1 MANIGYKYRANQVA
15 TNPLTKKEE
24 RRDTNSL
31 IKGELFAPKLK
42 DLNDPFEGSVEL
54 PNADSEDYWVTP
66 LLQQSYDA
74 GVYSMSKQKGG
85 ENFPCNE
92 LLWAHYA
99 NSHKGFCIEY
109 DLDKLDTC
117 ITDNINYRIDVV
129 YQENKPTISPNDSIE
144 TKIKKAFSTKS
155 LAWAY
160 ENEYRLVFS
169 SSGVKKIA
177 FEAIRAI
184 YFGLNI
190 PLAERNAIVNGL
202 KDKDIEFY
210 QIERV
215 GKDYKL
221 SASKLWFDYTHEIIN
236 IEKLPTV
243 TNYIIWYK
251 SPNKDKSSIED
262 FIQRVRKNLEPKS
275 NITLIDDMRVL
286 PILVNY
292 KPREVMTLEEI
303 EIRAKHWVAYSTFGS
318 PECIW
323 MYPERI

>member
-1 MANIGYKYRANQVA
+1 
-15 TNPLTKKEE
+15 
-24 RRDTNSL
+24 
-31 IKGELFAPKLK
+31 
-42 DLNDPFEGSVEL
+42 
-54 PNADSEDYWVTP
+54 
-66 LLQQSYDA
+66 
-74 GVYSMSKQKGG
+74 MSKQKEG

-117 ITDNINYRIDVV
+117 ITSIIDYRIDVE
-129 YQENKPTISPNDSIE
+129 YQENKPTISSDDSIE
-144 TKIKKAFSTKS
+144 IKIKKAFSTKS
-155 LAWAY
+155 LAWDY
-160 ENEYRLVFS
+160 ENEYRLIFS
-169 SSGVKKIA
+169 SYGLKQIA

-184 YFGLNI
+184 YFGLNM

-202 KDKDIEFY
+202 KDKGIEFY

-221 SASKLWFDYTHEIIN
+221 SASKLLFDYTHEIVN
-236 IEKLPTV
+236 IEELPTV

-262 FIQRVRKNLEPKS
+262 FVQRVRKDLSPNS
-275 NITLIDDMRVL
+275 NITLIDDMSVL

-292 KPREVMTLEEI
+292 KLRPAMTKEEI
-303 EIRAKHWVAYSTFGS
+303 ETQAKHWIGYSTFDA
-318 PECIW
+318 PESVGI
-323 MYPERI
+323 YPERI

>member
-1 MANIGYKYRANQVA
+1 MRIGYKYRANLA
-15 TNPLTKKEE
+15 DEKGKC
-24 RRDTNSL
+24 RDTDSL
-31 IKGELFAPKLK
+31 IKGELYAPKMK

-66 LLQQSYDA
+66 LLQQSYSA
-74 GVYSMSKQKGG
+74 GVYSMSKRKEG
-85 ENFPCNE
+85 EEYPCNE

-109 DLDKLDTC
+109 DLDKLDAC
-117 ITDNINYRIDVV
+117 ITDGIDYRINVV
-129 YQENKPTISPNDSIE
+129 YQENKPTISPDEQTDKKIE
-144 TKIKKAFSTKS
+144 KAFSTKS
-155 LAWAY
+155 LAWIY
-160 ENEYRLVFS
+160 ENEFRLIFS

-184 YFGLNI
+184 YFGLNM

-202 KDKDIEFY
+202 KDKGIEFY

-221 SASKLWFDYTHEIIN
+221 SANKLLFDYSHEIVRVK
-236 IEKLPTV
+236 KLPTL

-262 FIQRVRKNLEPKS
+262 FVQRVRLDLGCQS
-275 NITLIDDMRVL
+275 NITLIDDVRVKD
-286 PILVNY
+286 IID
-292 KPREVMTLEEI
+292 KPSMMMSLEEI
-303 EIRAKHWVAYSTFGS
+303 DMLSKHWIGYSIYTS
-318 PECIW
+318 PEVVW

>member
-1 MANIGYKYRANQVA
+1 MTNIGYKYRAN
-15 TNPLTKKEE
+15 LTDEKGN
-24 RRDTNSL
+24 RRDTDSL
-31 IKGELFAPKLK
+31 LKGELFAPKLK
-42 DLNDPFEGSVEL
+42 ELNDPFEGSVEL

-66 LLQQSYDA
+66 LLQQSYSA
-74 GVYSMSKQKGG
+74 GVYSMSKQKEG

-109 DLDKLDTC
+109 DLKKLDNS
-117 ITDNINYRIDVV
+117 ITSIIDYRIDVE
-129 YQENKPTISPNDSIE
+129 YQENKPTISPDDSIE
-144 TKIKKAFSTKS
+144 AKIKKAFSTKS
-155 LAWAY
+155 LAWDY

-184 YFGLNI
+184 YFGLNMSL
-190 PLAERNAIVNGL
+190 PERNAIVNGL
-202 KDKDIEFY
+202 KDKSIEFY

-221 SASKLWFDYTHEIIN
+221 SASKLLFDYTHEIVN

-262 FIQRVRKNLEPKS
+262 FVQRVRKDLSPNSSL
-275 NITLIDDMRVL
+275 TLIDNMSVL
-286 PILVNY
+286 PILVNC
-292 KPREVMTLEEI
+292 KPREAMTFEEI
-303 EIRAKHWVAYSTFGS
+303 ETQSKHWIGFSPFDA
-318 PECIW
+318 PECVWI
-323 MYPERI
+323 YPERI

>member
-1 MANIGYKYRANQVA
+1 MATIGYKYRANLA
-15 TNPLTKKEE
+15 DEKGN
-24 RRDTNSL
+24 RRDTVSL
-31 IKGELFAPKLK
+31 IDGELYASKFK

-54 PNADSEDYWVTP
+54 PNADSEDYWVIP
-66 LLQQSYDA
+66 LLQQSYNA
-74 GVYSMSKQKGG
+74 GVYSMSKQKGE

-117 ITDNINYRIDVV
+117 ITSIIDYRIDVE
-129 YQENKPTISPNDSIE
+129 YQENKPTISPDDSIE
-144 TKIKKAFSTKS
+144 AKIKKAFSTKS
-155 LAWAY
+155 LAWDY

-184 YFGLNI
+184 YFGLNM

-202 KDKDIEFY
+202 KDKGIKFY
-210 QIERV
+210 QIERM

-221 SASKLWFDYTHEIIN
+221 SASRLLFDYTHEIVN
-236 IEKLPTV
+236 IEKLPAV

-262 FIQRVRKNLEPKS
+262 FVQRVRKDLSPNSNLT
-275 NITLIDDMRVL
+275 IIDDMSVM

-292 KPREVMTLEEI
+292 KPRPAMTIEEI
-303 EIRAKHWVAYSTFGS
+303 ETLAKHWIGYSTYDA
-318 PECIW
+318 PENVWI
-323 MYPERI
+323 YPERK

>member
-1 MANIGYKYRANQVA
+1 MATIGYKYRANLDDG
-15 TNPLTKKEE
+15 TGN
-24 RRDTNSL
+24 RRDTVSL
-31 IKGELFAPKLK
+31 IRGELYAPKFK

-54 PNADSEDYWVTP
+54 PNAASEDYWVTP
-66 LLQQSYDA
+66 LLQQSYGA
-74 GVYSMSKQKGG
+74 GVYSMSKQKEG

-117 ITDNINYRIDVV
+117 ITATIDYRIDVE
-129 YQENKPTISPNDSIE
+129 YQENKPTIFPNDSIE
-144 TKIKKAFSTKS
+144 AKVKKAFSTKS
-155 LAWAY
+155 SAWDY

-177 FEAIRAI
+177 YEAIRAI
-184 YFGLNI
+184 YFGLNM
-190 PLAERNAIVNGL
+190 PLVERNAIVNGL
-202 KDKDIEFY
+202 KDKGIEFY

-221 SASKLWFDYTHEIIN
+221 SASKLLFDYTHEIVN
-236 IEKLPTV
+236 IKKLPTI

-262 FIQRVRKNLEPKS
+262 FVQRVRKDLSPNSNL
-275 NITLIDDMRVL
+275 TLIDDMSVL

-292 KPREVMTLEEI
+292 KPRSAMTIEEI
-303 EIRAKHWVAYSTFGS
+303 ETQAKHWIGYSTFDA
-318 PECIW
+318 PEFVWI
-323 MYPERI
+323 YPERI

>member
-1 MANIGYKYRANQVA
+1 MANIGYKYRANFA
-15 TNPLTKKEE
+15 DEKGN
-24 RRDTNSL
+24 RRDTDSL
-31 IKGELFAPKLK
+31 IKGELYAPKMK

-54 PNADSEDYWVTP
+54 PLSQEHEHWVTP
-66 LLQQSYDA
+66 LLQESYRA
-74 GVYSMSKQKGG
+74 GVYSMSKRK
-85 ENFPCNE
+85 EEEEYPCNE

-109 DLDKLDTC
+109 DLDKLDTFLADD
-117 ITDNINYRIDVV
+117 IRFRIDVA
-129 YQENKPTISPNDSIE
+129 YQVNKPTISPDEPIE
-144 TKIKKAFSTKS
+144 TKIEKAFSTKS
-155 LAWAY
+155 LAWTY
-160 ENEYRLVFS
+160 ENEYRLIFS
-169 SSGVKKIA
+169 SYGLKQIA

-184 YFGLNI
+184 YFGLNM

-202 KDKDIEFY
+202 KNKGIEFY

-221 SASKLWFDYTHEIIN
+221 SANKLLFDYSHEIVRV
-236 IEKLPTV
+236 EKLPTV

-262 FIQRVRKNLEPKS
+262 FVQRVRKDLSPNS
-275 NITLIDDMRVL
+275 NITLIDDMSVL

-292 KPREVMTLEEI
+292 KPRPAMTIEEI
-303 EIRAKHWVAYSTFGS
+303 ETQAKHWIGYSIYTS
-318 PECIW
+318 PEVVW

>member
-1 MANIGYKYRANQVA
+1 MANIGYKYRANLA
-15 TNPLTKKEE
+15 DEKGIC
-24 RRDTNSL
+24 RDTVSL
-31 IKGELFAPKLK
+31 ISGELFAPKLK

-66 LLQQSYDA
+66 ILQQSYSA
-74 GVYSMSKQKGG
+74 GVYSMSKQKEE

-117 ITDNINYRIDVV
+117 IAAFIDYRIDVE
-129 YQENKPTISPNDSIE
+129 YQENKPIISPDDSIE
-144 TKIKKAFSTKS
+144 AKIKKAFFTKS
-155 LAWAY
+155 LAWDY
-160 ENEYRLVFS
+160 ENEYRLVFG

-177 FEAIRAI
+177 FDAIRAI
-184 YFGLNI
+184 YFGLNM

-202 KDKDIEFY
+202 KDKGIEFY

-221 SASKLWFDYTHEIIN
+221 SANKLLFDYSYVIVN
-236 IEKLPTV
+236 IEKKPTV

-262 FIQRVRKNLEPKS
+262 FVQRVRKNLEPKS

-286 PILVNY
+286 PIMVDY
-292 KPREVMTLEEI
+292 KPREAMTLEEI
-303 EIRAKHWVAYSTFGS
+303 EIQSKHWIGCSPS
-318 PECIW
+318 EKPECTWI
-323 MYPERI
+323 YPERI